1 MILAMLSGH
10 NRREEICRIR
20 SYTDAGQNLSLTG
33 PVAGGGKAL
42 PCSCLA
48 PVVLKVNFYL
58 C

>member
-33 PVAGGGKAL
+33 PVAGRERL
-42 PCSCLA
+42 YL
-48 PVVLKVNFYL
+48 VHVLKQ
-58 C
+58 